1 METVDGK
8 LEKIRE
14 IDYFEEGELE
24 EENLISEED
33 RVKFKTTPP
42 SAEELG
48 RLLKD
53 LVVFYKPLVKQ
64 ESGITTT
71 VINVLVNSFR
81 EAGKFG
87 KFLVEDIENLTL
99 PYHKPI
105 EWVFSFFNWCKNV
118 FFTFLKSIKP
128 KYNVSAYLT
137 IFYYGL
143 YYYISYF
150 YVRQSIRLA

>member
-33 RVKFKTTPP
+33 RIKFKTTPP

-53 LVVFYKPLVKQ
+53 FVVFYKPLVKQ

-105 EWVFSFFNWCKNV
+105 EWVFSFLIDVKMYFC
-118 FFTFLKSIKP
+118 SEA
-128 KYNVSAYLT
+128 KYIVAAYLT
-137 IFYYGL
+137 LFYYGL
-143 YYYISYF
+143 
-150 YVRQSIRLA
+150 

>member
-1 METVDGK
+1 MLFKTWNSEFFYNSHTFTLIHIFNLFSDKNLGVKCTVKMETVDGK

-33 RVKFKTTPP
+33 RIKFKTTPP

-53 LVVFYKPLVKQ
+53 FVVFYKPLVKQ

-87 KFLVEDIENLTL
+87 KFLVEDIENLTI

-105 EWVFSFFNWCKNV
+105 EWVF
-118 FFTFLKSIKP
+118 
-128 KYNVSAYLT
+128 
-137 IFYYGL
+137 
-143 YYYISYF
+143 
-150 YVRQSIRLA
+150 